1 MRFVRG
7 LMILFVFCFFIC
19 VADLFQHYNLLP
31 KIVYEFKFMEILN
44 FLATVF
50 FGVFI
55 PYFISQSLDN
65 KKSNRLFLIDECKD
79 MLVEISV
86 INNLIINLEINVEVE
101 DKSKNDIMYF
111 LEKSEKKL
119 DNLIFFLE
127 EGQLPSKIYNSDE
140 FKQSFINYWEDIT
153 GGDLM
158 SENFVFSDEFK
169 SLTTSSFYDLEKHI
183 KSYIVKL
190 NRN

>member
-1 MRFVRG
+1 M
-7 LMILFVFCFFIC
+7 
-19 VADLFQHYNLLP
+19 
-31 KIVYEFKFMEILN
+31 
-44 FLATVF
+44 
-50 FGVFI
+50 
-55 PYFISQSLDN
+55 
-65 KKSNRLFLIDECKD
+65 
-79 MLVEISV
+79 
-86 INNLIINLEINVEVE
+86 EVE